1 VRDQRNEARRG
12 KEHVSYAVLR
22 LAEYFGKFKFDFLAV
37 SEEAFT
43 ILTR

>member
-1 VRDQRNEARRG
+1 
-12 KEHVSYAVLR
+12 VSYAVLR

-37 SEEAFT
+37 SEEALT